1 MKKLMILLGMT
12 FFATTGYSP
21 IIGCKKPL
29 KLDDTENGIG
39 KDMEILNKIS
49 QRAINNF
56 SVYAQNKNTINSTEY
71 QNKFDKLYTMVDK
84 KTESRKL
91 DQMDKDA
98 IDALA
103 TLKNGFLAVFNNINN
118 EIYNDYSNYY
128 PDSKPINLLNDS
140 LSYELNFIDMVQLQ
154 AILDRPGLETVK
166 AVRLDFHFQFE
177 VKFKLLTTTSDYVI
191 QYVITDNPEEM
202 KVVLNGMIQKISKV
216 IVNFFNQEGIFQI
229 DKTPEFATIYQN
241 FDVNYTASF
250 ANLDN
255 IILEK
260 LQSKIKSDSELQKF
274 VKNIKYNSS
283 ITLLSLL
290 TSAINNTTNGVNVV
304 RENTASYV
312 WTGKGYQPNKITP
325 ENFVKFYRSLVNV
338 FNTGGQN
345 LWLADFHVN
354 LAKIQVAGFPLSG
367 AVMNDGQA
375 LKVQVEIT
383 EEGLTNKLMEYG
395 RLVVAFYNHFKLE
408 SNEHSGVFHLSKEAF
423 TKILNLKTRKYK
435 DVLKILINDFKEA
448 NQAKNLP
455 GIDIFTTGNWE
466 KSVHEVSLNET
477 KDTFSLRRRAVWN
490 FDLLFGK
497 NNAVYY
503 TGWTSTLFTLEFTK
517 K

>member
-1 MKKLMILLGMT
+1 MKKLMSLLGMA
-12 FFATTGYSP
+12 FFATAGFSP
-21 IIGCKKPL
+21 IMSCKTPL
-29 KLDDTENGIG
+29 KDDNNEGVE
-39 KDMEILNKIS
+39 KDIEILNKIS

-56 SVYAQNKNTINSTEY
+56 SVYARTKNTINSTEY
-71 QNKFDKLYTMVDK
+71 QNKFDKLYTMVNK
-84 KTESRKL
+84 ETESKKL
-91 DQMDKDA
+91 NQMDEDVK
-98 IDALA
+98 DALA
-103 TLKNGFLAVFNNINN
+103 TLKNGFIAVFNNICN

-128 PDSKPINLLNDS
+128 PDSKPIELLSDS
-140 LSYELNFIDMVQLQ
+140 LNYELTFIDMAQLKT
-154 AILDRPGLETVK
+154 ILYRPGLEKVK
-166 AVRLDFHFQFE
+166 AVRLDFHFQF
-177 VKFKLLTTTSDYVI
+177 KANFKLLSTTSDYVI

-202 KVVLNGMIQKISKV
+202 KVVLNGMVQKISRV
-216 IVNFFNQEGIFQI
+216 IVNFFNTEGVFQI
-229 DKTPEFATIYQN
+229 DKAPEFAKIYQN
-241 FDVNYTASF
+241 FDVNYTAGF
-250 ANLDN
+250 ANLDK

-260 LQSKIKSDSELQKF
+260 LQRKIESDSELQKF

-290 TSAINNTTNGVNVV
+290 TSAINNTTNGVDVV

-312 WTGKGYQPNKITP
+312 WTGKGYQPDKITP
-325 ENFVKFYRSLVNV
+325 ENFVKFYRALVNV

-345 LWLADFHVN
+345 LRLADFHVN

-383 EEGLTNKLMEYG
+383 EEGLTNKLMEFG

-408 SNEHSGVFHLSKEAF
+408 SNEHSGVFHLSEEAF
-423 TKILNLKTRKYK
+423 TEILNLKNRKYK
-435 DVLKILINDFKEA
+435 DVLKILIDDFKEA
-448 NQAKNLP
+448 YKGKNLP
-455 GIDIFTTGNWE
+455 GLDIFTTGNWE
-466 KSVHEVSLNET
+466 KRVHEVSLNKT

-490 FDLLFGK
+490 FDLLFGT